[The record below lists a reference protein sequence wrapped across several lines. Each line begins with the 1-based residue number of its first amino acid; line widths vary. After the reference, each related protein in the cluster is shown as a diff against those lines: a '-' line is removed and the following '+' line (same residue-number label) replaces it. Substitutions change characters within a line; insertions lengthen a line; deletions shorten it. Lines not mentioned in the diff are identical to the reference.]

1 MVRVAVEVFGVGTD
15 VHAGRDGHGVVRFED
30 GCDWS
35 KSGSVGNATHHF
47 EELVSLNVKPATTS
61 YHFMTEKRRDMEMDE
76 TLLFLNEFESCD
88 HASSHVRNV
97 LHVRLGVHKSR
108 NVSKRARV
116 DDV

>member
-47 EELVSLNVKPATTS
+47 KEFVSFDVKPATTS
-61 YHFMTEKRRDMEMDE
+61 YHF
-76 TLLFLNEFESCD
+76 
-88 HASSHVRNV
+88 
-97 LHVRLGVHKSR
+97 
-108 NVSKRARV
+108 AR
-116 DDV
+116 